1 MPKVIYVSE
10 DGSELETTVDVGV
23 DLMHAGLYNSI
34 PGILGECSG
43 GLACATCRVRVPVEW
58 QSILPPAFPSEAELL
73 GFCDEAPPEARLS
86 CQIKMTQ
93 ELDGIRLLV
102 SNNLD

>member
-1 MPKVIYVSE
+1 MPKVIYVTE
-10 DGSELETTVDVGV
+10 DGREIEAEVDVGV
-23 DLMHAGLYNSI
+23 DLMHAGLYNSV

-43 GLACATCRVRVPVEW
+43 GLACATCRVHVPAEW
-58 QSILPPAFPSEAELL
+58 QEVLPAALPDEAELL
-73 GFCDEAPPEARLS
+73 GFCEEMPPEARLS

-102 SNNLD
+102 PENQD